1 LSDEA
6 KSITLDNV
14 TQLVWFKRDLRV
26 ADHAP
31 LYEASKRGKVLCLY
45 VYEPSLLGHEL
56 APRHLAFIEE
66 SLAELNSNLKKLGG
80 SLTILTGEMPQV
92 LDRLHSQV
100 PFTHI
105 WVHEETGSYL
115 TYLRD
120 RRVRAWAKSKQ
131 IPFTEFPSN
140 GVVRRL
146 ETRDIWAKTWQG
158 RMVRPV
164 TPVPPRIEGIKMA
177 QEAQGKVRAPV
188 LSSYALQGG
197 ESRAHEVLASF
208 LTERGQN
215 YRYEMSSPVTAFD
228 SSSRISPYLTWGNV
242 SIKQVYQA
250 STQRVKELK
259 AAKVSDGWL
268 GSLSSFQ
275 SRLRWHCHFI
285 QKLEDEPGLE
295 FYNANR
301 GFDGLRE
308 DSFNKDFFEAWQHG
322 VTGYPLIDACMR
334 CVRETGWLNFRMRAM
349 VTSFAS
355 YHLWLHWRETGMYL
369 GKQWIDDEPGIH
381 WSQMQM
387 QSGVTGINTVRIY
400 SPEKQVLD
408 QDPKGVFIR
417 AWVPELTAVPD
428 EYLAQPHTL
437 PPMMQGMLGVGIGKD
452 YPAPIVD
459 SKKAYQEAKTKMF
472 QAKGNS
478 KVKRE
483 AQKVLHRHGSRV
495 NPERRKRLGNWRVD

>member
-1 LSDEA
+1 
-6 KSITLDNV
+6 V

-45 VYEPSLLGHEL
+45 VYEPSLLEHEL

-66 SLAELNSNLKKLGG
+66 SLLELKQNLENLGG
-80 SLTILTGEMPQV
+80 SLTVLTGEMPEV
-92 LDRLHSQV
+92 LDKLHLQL
-100 PFTHI
+100 PFTHM
-105 WVHEETGSYL
+105 WAHEETGSYL

-120 RRVRAWAKSKQ
+120 QRVRAWAKSKA
-131 IPFTEFPSN
+131 IPFTEVPTN

-146 ETRDIWAKTWQG
+146 TTRDIWAKTWQS

-164 TPVPPRIEGIKMA
+164 VPTPLRIEGIKID
-177 QEAQGKVRAPV
+177 EEEKGKREKRGRFATPP
-188 LSSYALQGG
+188 LPPFPSSSSSSDLTGG
-197 ESRAHEVLASF
+197 ESKAHEVLESF
-208 LTERGQN
+208 LNERGQN
-215 YRYEMSSPVTAFD
+215 YRFEMSSPVTAFE
-228 SSSRISPYLTWGNV
+228 SSSRLSAYLTWGNI

-250 STQRVKELK
+250 SVQRAKELK
-259 AAKVSDGWL
+259 AAKAAKGWL

-275 SRLRWHCHFI
+275 SRLRWHCHFV

-295 FYNANR
+295 FYNANA

-308 DSFNKDFFEAWQHG
+308 DEFNPDFFEAWKAGQ
-322 VTGYPLIDACMR
+322 TGYPLIDACMR
-334 CVRETGWLNFRMRAM
+334 CVRETGWLNFRMRAF

-355 YHLWLHWRETGMYL
+355 YHLWLHWRETGLYL

-381 WSQMQM
+381 WSQVQM

-417 AWVPELTAVPD
+417 QWVPELANLPE
-428 EYLAQPHTL
+428 EYLAEPYTM
-437 PPMMQGMLGVGIGKD
+437 PPMMQGMLGVEIGKD
-452 YPAPIVD
+452 YPTPIVD
-459 SKKAYQEAKTKMF
+459 SKEAYRKAKTRMFEAKGSF
-472 QAKGNS
+472 L
-478 KVKRE
+478 VRRE
-483 AQKVLHRHGSRV
+483 AEQVLEKHGSRN
-495 NPERRKRLGNWRVD
+495 NPERRKRTKRAA